1 MIMKKNMI
9 IRMIMISMMMFS
21 ASIMSAQDDLQV
33 SNVFQLYGHDKGC
46 KMVELHHGTFK
57 GYQLDVYK
65 SLIYKKIGNNVENYL
80 KQDRKNAKKVREI
93 VEDGQVTSGYYLMKP
108 VKAGTNRYILFKKG
122 ENQSGTVIY
131 IEGSLSPEQLMDLC
145 TIRKK

>member
-1 MIMKKNMI
+1 
-9 IRMIMISMMMFS
+9 MISMMMFS

-93 VEDGQVTSGYYLMKP
+93 IEDGQVTSGYYLMRP
-108 VKAGTNRYILFKKG
+108 IKAGTNRYILFKKG

>member
-1 MIMKKNMI
+1 
-9 IRMIMISMMMFS
+9 MIMISMMMFS

-93 VEDGQVTSGYYLMKP
+93 IEDGQVTSGYYLMRP
-108 VKAGTNRYILFKKG
+108 IKAGTNRYILFKKG

>member
-1 MIMKKNMI
+1 MKKNMI

-21 ASIMSAQDDLQV
+21 ASIMSTQDDLQV

>member
-1 MIMKKNMI
+1 MKKNMI

-21 ASIMSAQDDLQV
+21 ASVMSAQDDLQV

-93 VEDGQVTSGYYLMKP
+93 IEDGQVTSGYYLMKP

>member
-1 MIMKKNMI
+1 
-9 IRMIMISMMMFS
+9 MISMMMFS

>member
-1 MIMKKNMI
+1 MKKNMI
-9 IRMIMISMMMFS
+9 IRMIMITMMMFS

-93 VEDGQVTSGYYLMKP
+93 IEDGQVTSGYYLMRP
-108 VKAGTNRYILFKKG
+108 IKAGTNRYILFKKG

>member
-1 MIMKKNMI
+1 MKKNMI

-21 ASIMSAQDDLQV
+21 ASVMSAQDDLQV

>member
-1 MIMKKNMI
+1 MKNNMI
-9 IRMIMISMMMFS
+9 IRIIMVTMMMFS

-33 SNVFQLYGHDKGC
+33 SNIFQLYGHDKGC

-57 GYQLDVYK
+57 GYQLDIYK
-65 SLIYKKIGNNVENYL
+65 SLIYKNIGNNVENYL

-93 VEDGQVTSGYYLMKP
+93 IEDGQVTSGYYLMKP
-108 VKAGTNRYILFKKG
+108 IKSGTNRYILFKKG

>member
-1 MIMKKNMI
+1 MKNNMI
-9 IRMIMISMMMFS
+9 IRIIMVTMMMFS

-33 SNVFQLYGHDKGC
+33 SNIFQLYGHDKGC

-57 GYQLDVYK
+57 GYQLDIYK
-65 SLIYKKIGNNVENYL
+65 SLIYKNIGNNVENYL

-93 VEDGQVTSGYYLMKP
+93 IEDGQVTSGYYLMRPIKS
-108 VKAGTNRYILFKKG
+108 GTNRYILFKKG

>member
-108 VKAGTNRYILFKKG
+108 VKAGTNRFILFKKG

>member
-1 MIMKKNMI
+1 MKKNMI

-131 IEGSLSPEQLMDLC
+131 IEGTLSPEQLMDLC

>member
-1 MIMKKNMI
+1 
-9 IRMIMISMMMFS
+9 MIMISMMMFS

-108 VKAGTNRYILFKKG
+108 IKAGTNRYILFKKG

>member
-1 MIMKKNMI
+1 
-9 IRMIMISMMMFS
+9 MIMISMMMFS
-21 ASIMSAQDDLQV
+21 ASVMSAQDDLQV

-108 VKAGTNRYILFKKG
+108 MKAGTNRYILFKKG

>member
-1 MIMKKNMI
+1 
-9 IRMIMISMMMFS
+9 
-21 ASIMSAQDDLQV
+21 MSAQDDLQV

>member
-1 MIMKKNMI
+1 
-9 IRMIMISMMMFS
+9 MIMISMMMFS
-21 ASIMSAQDDLQV
+21 GSIMRSQDDLHV

>member
-1 MIMKKNMI
+1 
-9 IRMIMISMMMFS
+9 MIMISMMMFS

-108 VKAGTNRYILFKKG
+108 IKSGINRYILFKKG

>member
-93 VEDGQVTSGYYLMKP
+93 IEDGQVTSGYYLMRP
-108 VKAGTNRYILFKKG
+108 IKAGTNRYILFKKG

>member
-1 MIMKKNMI
+1 MKKNMI

-93 VEDGQVTSGYYLMKP
+93 VEDGQVTSGYYLMRP
-108 VKAGTNRYILFKKG
+108 IKAGTNRYILFKKG

>member
-1 MIMKKNMI
+1 MKKNMI

-131 IEGSLSPEQLMDLC
+131 IEGSL
-145 TIRKK
+145 

>member
-1 MIMKKNMI
+1 MKKNMI

-93 VEDGQVTSGYYLMKP
+93 VEDGQVTSGYYLM
-108 VKAGTNRYILFKKG
+108 
-122 ENQSGTVIY
+122 
-131 IEGSLSPEQLMDLC
+131 
-145 TIRKK
+145 

>member
-1 MIMKKNMI
+1 MKKNMI
-9 IRMIMISMMMFS
+9 IRMVIITMMMFS

-65 SLIYKKIGNNVENYL
+65 SLIYKKIGNNVETYL

-93 VEDGQVTSGYYLMKP
+93 VEDGQITSGYYLMKP
-108 VKAGTNRYILFKKG
+108 IKSGINRYILFKKG

>member
-1 MIMKKNMI
+1 MKKNMI
-9 IRMIMISMMMFS
+9 IRMIMITMMMFS

-93 VEDGQVTSGYYLMKP
+93 IEDGQVTSGYYLMKP
-108 VKAGTNRYILFKKG
+108 IKSGTNRYILFKKG

>member
-1 MIMKKNMI
+1 MKKNMI

>member
-1 MIMKKNMI
+1 MKKNMI

-93 VEDGQVTSGYYLMKP
+93 IEDGQVTSGYYLMRP
-108 VKAGTNRYILFKKG
+108 IKAGTNRYILFKKG

>member
-1 MIMKKNMI
+1 
-9 IRMIMISMMMFS
+9 MIMISMMMFS

>member
-1 MIMKKNMI
+1 MKKNMI
-9 IRMIMISMMMFS
+9 IRMVIITMMMFS

-33 SNVFQLYGHDKGC
+33 NNVFQLYGHDKGC

-80 KQDRKNAKKVREI
+80 RQDRKNAKKVREI
-93 VEDGQVTSGYYLMKP
+93 VEDGQITSGYYLMKP
-108 VKAGTNRYILFKKG
+108 IKSGINRYILFKKG

>member
-1 MIMKKNMI
+1 MKKNMI

-122 ENQSGTVIY
+122 ENQSGTLIY

>member
-1 MIMKKNMI
+1 MKKNMI

-108 VKAGTNRYILFKKG
+108 VKSGTNRYILFKKG
-122 ENQSGTVIY
+122 ENQNGTVIY

>member
-1 MIMKKNMI
+1 MKKNMI

-108 VKAGTNRYILFKKG
+108 IKSGINRYILFKKG

>member
-1 MIMKKNMI
+1 MIT
-9 IRMIMISMMMFS
+9 MMMFS

-46 KMVELHHGTFK
+46 KMVELHHGKFK

-65 SLIYKKIGNNVENYL
+65 SLIYKNIGNNVENYL
-80 KQDRKNAKKVREI
+80 RQDRKNAKKVREI
-93 VEDGQVTSGYYLMKP
+93 IEDGQVTSGYYSMKP
-108 VKAGTNRYILFKKG
+108 IKAGTNRYILFKKG

>member
-1 MIMKKNMI
+1 
-9 IRMIMISMMMFS
+9 MIMISMMMFS

-93 VEDGQVTSGYYLMKP
+93 IEDGQVTSGYYLMKP
-108 VKAGTNRYILFKKG
+108 IKSGTNRYILFKKG

>member
-1 MIMKKNMI
+1 MKKNMI
-9 IRMIMISMMMFS
+9 IRMVIITMMMFS

-33 SNVFQLYGHDKGC
+33 SNVFQQYGHDKGC

-65 SLIYKKIGNNVENYL
+65 SLIYKKIGNNVETYL

-93 VEDGQVTSGYYLMKP
+93 VEDGQITSGYYLMKP